1 MYTSHF
7 TMLFKYGKSMHEF
20 LGHVYFYFSL
30 VFYILGVIFNKTII
44 IPLMLAGY
52 EMIMANLLLWAL
64 AAIYHLI
71 LFEHAL
77 LE

>member
-1 MYTSHF
+1 
-7 TMLFKYGKSMHEF
+7 MLFKYGKSMHEF
-20 LGHVYFYFSL
+20 LGRVYFYFSL
-30 VFYILGVIFNKTII
+30 VFYILGVIFIKTII

-52 EMIMANLLLWAL
+52 EMIMANLLLWAFV
-64 AAIYHLI
+64 AIYHLI